1 MLDRSVDRR
10 FADFARSRD
19 PRALA
24 DVFDVTATSL
34 LRVARHLARDRS
46 EAEDLVQATF
56 LAAMER
62 AAQYDQRRPLMPWL
76 VGILQ
81 HQAADARRRAQRCI
95 DVARIPPDKARDAA
109 EESATR
115 EFFAELTVA
124 IARLPARDRDVLTP
138 HLAGH
143 TSGAIGRHLG
153 LSEGAVRVRI
163 HRGLQRLR
171 RALPPGFLAGA
182 WFVAVSPRG
191 LGAVRRSIAA
201 AGTGAT
207 GVGAGA
213 WVGGLSMWKA
223 SGFVAAAVAL
233 LMAVSWI
240 VVEPERDSALVADLR
255 IEGQDPTSTAI
266 PAQRRDV
273 LTGTEVDVA
282 SLASRQAAPTASAH
296 LGWVRSE
303 AVKESPASGGTS
315 ENGERE
321 EDGRGDSME
330 RVGEAIRRSDRR
342 SQPFRRRGGFF
353 HGLSEER
360 EPIAGAAV
368 RGLDWNS
375 NVIFETTSAPNGS
388 FVIPDA
394 FVDESGL
401 TGFVVA
407 QASGFARGRNASYA
421 DGANDDDPTSV
432 EIRLAPACSI
442 EGVVRTESGSPY
454 VGARVEVFDDLAP
467 WLDRPTCVTDS
478 RGAFRLSGFRPVAP
492 RPQTLRVVDAVGR
505 RLAVDELLVDRPV
518 VEHDVIVRSGSL
530 LTVAVVDAIDR
541 TPVAQAT
548 VAALGSADGMPMV
561 FDVDDL
567 PVGAIETTD
576 NTGEVLVADVFGSS
590 IDVIASSPM
599 HAFAAARVEIRAG
612 ESHRVEL
619 ALPRAASITGVVV
632 DSSGVGAPGV
642 RVDVVTDV
650 ADPAQIDLSS
660 PIGRARALRFPD
672 SKLHPFDASTRT
684 TADGRFALERV
695 AAGTWARVVV
705 QDPSGASPPRLVGP
719 FALRPGDAC
728 RDLWIPLLMAR
739 RVEFRVL
746 DENDA
751 LVTSGVVIGSSALRA
766 WTSQPDSTGTFLLEL
781 ASADDTPIAVSAVG
795 FRPAFVDPR
804 ALASGRV
811 DVRLVRGSTLEGMVV
826 DANGRGRA
834 GVSVVASTAATAAA
848 DDRRLAHWFPDRA
861 TTWGTTTDADGK
873 FALRELPAAVV
884 DLAVFAPEI
893 GSTTRSAVVSDTR
906 GLTITLLDD
915 AH

>member
-303 AVKESPASGGTS
+303 
-315 ENGERE
+315 
-321 EDGRGDSME
+321 
-330 RVGEAIRRSDRR
+330 
-342 SQPFRRRGGFF
+342 
-353 HGLSEER
+353 ER

-505 RLAVDELLVDRPV
+505 RLAVDELLVNQPV

>member
-143 TSGAIGRHLG
+143 TSGAIGRRLG

-255 IEGQDPTSTAI
+255 IEGKDPTSTAI

-282 SLASRQAAPTASAH
+282 SLASRQAASTASAH
-296 LGWVRSE
+296 LGWVRSAPE
-303 AVKESPASGGTS
+303 C
-315 ENGERE
+315 
-321 EDGRGDSME
+321 
-330 RVGEAIRRSDRR
+330 
-342 SQPFRRRGGFF
+342 
-353 HGLSEER
+353 
-360 EPIAGAAV
+360 EPIAGAVV

-505 RLAVDELLVDRPV
+505 RLAVDELLVDQPV
-518 VEHDVIVRSGSL
+518 LVHDVIVRSGSL

-590 IDVIASSPM
+590 IDVIASSPR

-672 SKLHPFDASTRT
+672 SKIHPFDASTRT

-728 RDLWIPLLMAR
+728 RDLWIPLLVAR

-766 WTSQPDSTGTFLLEL
+766 WTSQPDSSGTFLLEL

-804 ALASGRV
+804 ALSSGRV

-893 GSTTRSAVVSDTR
+893 GSTTRSAVAANTR